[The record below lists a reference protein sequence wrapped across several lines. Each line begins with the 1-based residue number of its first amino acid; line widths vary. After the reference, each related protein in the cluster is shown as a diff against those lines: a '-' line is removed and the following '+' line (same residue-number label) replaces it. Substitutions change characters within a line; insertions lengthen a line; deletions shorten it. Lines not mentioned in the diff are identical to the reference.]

1 MIVLKRKAG
10 RSDTMKQTQGAR
22 ATLVALMTA
31 LIATVSGALAP
42 ALGQPAGCTLVAD
55 DRNPKEKML
64 RCGDALTIRAA
75 ANSKYQRAGETG
87 QSPPT
92 EVRLESGALLIDFK
106 PSERARNFQ
115 ILTPHAIAA
124 VRGTRYAVE
133 VTPAR
138 SSTLVLEGEVEVSR
152 ARDGQRSARRLGVGQ
167 GADVTA
173 KPGPVVVQRWDKKR
187 VDALLAR
194 FGQ

>member
-10 RSDTMKQTQGAR
+10 RSGTMKQTDSIR
-22 ATLVALMTA
+22 AIVLG
-31 LIATVSGALAP
+31 LIAIGIGAATP

-64 RCGDALTIRAA
+64 RCGDDLTIRAA
-75 ANSKYQRAGETG
+75 ANSKYQVTGESG
-87 QSPPT
+87 QAPPT
-92 EVRLESGALLIDFK
+92 EVRLKSGALLIEFK

-124 VRGTRYAVE
+124 VRGTRWAVE

-138 SSTLVLEGEVEVSR
+138 TSTLVLDGEVEVAQVR
-152 ARDGQRSARRLGVGQ
+152 ARERSARLRVQQ

-173 KPGPVVVQRWDKKR
+173 KPGPVVVKRWGKKR

>member
-1 MIVLKRKAG
+1 MIVLNKAD
-10 RSDTMKQTQGAR
+10 RFVDMKQTDRVR
-22 ATLVALMTA
+22 AIVLG
-31 LIATVSGALAP
+31 LIAAWIGAATP

-64 RCGDALTIRAA
+64 RCGDDLTIRAA
-75 ANSKYQRAGETG
+75 ANSKYQVTGETG
-87 QSPPT
+87 QGPPT
-92 EVRLESGALLIDFK
+92 EVRLESGALLIEFT
-106 PSERARNFQ
+106 PSARAKNFQ

-138 SSTLVLEGEVEVSR
+138 SSTLVLEGEVEV
-152 ARDGQRSARRLGVGQ
+152 AQVRDRQRSARRLGVTQ

-173 KPGPVVVQRWDKKR
+173 KPGPVVVKRWGRKR

>member
-10 RSDTMKQTQGAR
+10 RSGTMKQTDSIR
-22 ATLVALMTA
+22 AIVLG
-31 LIATVSGALAP
+31 LIAIGIGAATP

-64 RCGDALTIRAA
+64 RCGDDLTIRAA
-75 ANSKYQRAGETG
+75 ANSKYQVAGESG
-87 QSPPT
+87 QAPPT
-92 EVRLESGALLIDFK
+92 EVRLKSGALLIEFK

-124 VRGTRYAVE
+124 VRGTRWAVE

-138 SSTLVLEGEVEVSR
+138 TSTLVLDGEVEVAQVR
-152 ARDGQRSARRLGVGQ
+152 ARERSARLRVQQ

-173 KPGPVVVQRWDKKR
+173 KPGPVVVKRWGKKR